1 MTSSGLEPPTQATG
15 AHRAR
20 HDAPRLSA
28 HSSPCRPPARYE
40 PHLDG
45 LFTYCLSVLC
55 DHDAAT
61 EALGGVLAIA
71 ERQDGRCPAGEEER
85 KSWLY
90 ALARWMCLRRLAEQ
104 KAERGKGRQ
113 AHRHKAGKQPGR
125 LSVKQAK
132 PASHSKPVSQS
143 KPSKQETK
151 RAGGPPGKQSS
162 GGAVVQ
168 GARAVRRTPPAVAAN
183 APAPGAVV

>member
-20 HDAPRLSA
+20 HDAPRLSTHA
-28 HSSPCRPPARYE
+28 SPRRPPARYE

-104 KAERGKGRQ
+104 KAEQGKGRQ

-132 PASHSKPVSQS
+132 QAKQAPQS
-143 KPSKQETK
+143 KQSKQETK
-151 RAGGPPGKQSS
+151 RAGGPPGKQPS
-162 GGAVVQ
+162 GGAAAQ
-168 GARAVRRTPPAVAAN
+168 GARAVRRTPPAVTAKT
-183 APAPGAVV
+183 PAAVVP